1 MDKDGQ
7 FLDNEYRELFYWSN
21 IPAKT
26 LKNDKIPELNM
37 ERRRK
42 RKATK
47 KTNGVDDVMEIAISD
62 PLIELLIDKENR

>member
-1 MDKDGQ
+1 
-7 FLDNEYRELFYWSN
+7 
-21 IPAKT
+21 
-26 LKNDKIPELNM
+26 M